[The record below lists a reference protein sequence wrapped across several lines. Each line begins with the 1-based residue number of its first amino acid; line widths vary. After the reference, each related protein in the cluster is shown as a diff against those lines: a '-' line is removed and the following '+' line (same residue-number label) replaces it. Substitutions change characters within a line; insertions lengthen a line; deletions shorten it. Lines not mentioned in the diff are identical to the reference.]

1 VTVLERMDALFGG
14 VLLIAA
20 GLAMAVLMGWVAP
33 QRLQTDL
40 AGCGSS
46 GPLQRLL
53 LVALRW
59 VSPLAIAVG
68 LAVSIG
74 DLLQSWPGQG

>member
-1 VTVLERMDALFGG
+1 MDALFGG

-20 GLAMAVLMGWVAP
+20 GLAMAVLLGWVAP
-33 QRLQTDL
+33 QRLQSDL

-46 GPLQRLL
+46 PRLQRLL
-53 LVALRW
+53 LFGLRW

-68 LAVSIG
+68 LTVSVA
-74 DLLQSWPGQG
+74 DLLHSWTS